1 MAENYSDKMSVLQV
15 LGGLAKNPM
24 LFLNREYRFDVADFP
39 EQFHKIVFSAI
50 EHLASNGVE
59 KISPIDVDQFLSG
72 FSVQYRVF
80 SDNRG
85 MEYLSKAMAMA
96 EDVNFPYYY
105 TIVKKFGLLN
115 KLRAQGFDVSE
126 VYDPKDVDPKV
137 VAEKQEK
144 FVNMSVTDLMNF
156 FEAKLLTLKQEYG
169 TTDGVE
175 ECQAGEGMVDLIE
188 QLEQKPEF
196 GVPLCSPKL
205 TTICRGRRLKKFYIE
220 SAVQGA
226 GKSRRAAGEACHLAV
241 PEYFNTKTNLW
252 EHSGFSE
259 SVLLISTELEASE
272 VQTMFLAYVSGVPEH
287 HILDG
292 RYFGDERARVV
303 QAAQYIA
310 KSNLFFVQISDFDV
324 DDIENLIK
332 KYHYLHGVNYVFY
345 DYLSTSMKI
354 MAGTARQARVSDLK
368 EYQILNLFGQRLKT
382 LCNVLNIHI
391 QTATQ
396 LSGNWKTEAADQQ
409 LLRGAKSL
417 ADQPDIGSIMLPIRD
432 EDKPI
437 VDAFLNKGFELA
449 PNMVIHVYK
458 TRRTGYNN
466 VRLYV
471 YFDRAT
477 CRIEDCFA
485 TDNEG
490 HMLDIEN
497 TKIEEVLDRTATREL
512 PEAAS
517 ALVF

>member
-1 MAENYSDKMSVLQV
+1 MGEVYSDKMAVLQV
-15 LGGLAKNPM
+15 LGGLANNPM
-24 LFLNREYRFDVADFP
+24 LFINKEFKFDIEDFP
-39 EQFHKIVFSAI
+39 EQFHKIVYGAI

-59 KISPIDVDQFLSG
+59 KISPIDIDQFLTG
-72 FSVQYRVF
+72 FPVQYRLFV
-80 SDNRG
+80 DNRG
-85 MEYLSKAMAMA
+85 MEYVAKAMSIA
-96 EDVNFPYYY
+96 EEVNFGYYY
-105 TIVKKFGLLN
+105 GIVKKFGLLN
-115 KLRAQGFDVSE
+115 KLRGQGFDVSE
-126 VYDPKDVDPKV
+126 LYDPRDTDPRII
-137 VAEKQEK
+137 AAKQEK
-144 FVNMSVTDLMNF
+144 FASMSVSDLVNF
-156 FEAKLLTLKQEYG
+156 YEAKLLVLRQEYG
-169 TTDGVE
+169 STDGIE
-175 ECQAGEGMVDLIE
+175 EQQAGEGLLELIE
-188 QLEQKPEF
+188 QLEQVPEF

-220 SAVQGA
+220 SAAQGI

-241 PEYFNTKTNLW
+241 PEYFNTKTGLW
-252 EHSGFSE
+252 EKTGFSE

-272 VQTMFLAYVSGVPEH
+272 VQTMFLAYISGVPEH

-292 RYFGDERARVV
+292 KYFGDEKTRVI
-303 QAAQYIA
+303 QAAKYIA
-310 KSNLFFVQISDFDV
+310 QSKLFFVQISDFDI
-324 DDIENLIK
+324 DDIENIIR
-332 KYHYLHGVNYVFY
+332 KYHYLYGVNYVFY
-345 DYLSTSMKI
+345 DYLSTSMKV
-354 MAGTARQARVSDLK
+354 MAGTARKAKVADLK
-368 EYQILNLFGQRLKT
+368 EYQILNLFGQKLKT

-396 LSGNWKTEAADQQ
+396 LSGDWKTAEADQQ

-417 ADQPDIGSIMLPIRD
+417 ADQPDIGSIMLPIRE

-437 VDAFLNKGFELA
+437 VDSYLNKGFELA

-490 HMLDIEN
+490 KMLDIEN
-497 TKIEEVLDRTATREL
+497 TKIEEVLDQTATREL
-512 PEAAS
+512 PEAAN